1 MSQTNKTTNAI
12 LKFLFSAGIFAWRA
26 NVLPVPLLGGGF
38 RPGGKAGTPDILGIL
53 TKTGR
58 FLGIEIKSGRDR
70 LRPEQIGFHKN
81 AMDAGA
87 LILVVKDFEDFLT
100 QWNDYLRISKTT

>member
-1 MSQTNKTTNAI
+1 MSQTNDTTRSI
-12 LKFLFSAGIFAWRA
+12 LNFLFLSRVFAWRA
-26 NVLPVPLLGGGF
+26 NVLPIPVLGGGF

-53 TKTGR
+53 PNTGR
-58 FLGIEIKSGRDR
+58 FLGVEVKTGRDR

-81 AMDAGA
+81 ARDAGA

-100 QWNDYLRISKTT
+100 QWKQHALSS